1 MGFPRPDG
9 NWKGYDLSDLSA
21 KASQFHGKN
30 FFLIHGTA
38 DDNVHF
44 QQSMV
49 LTRALVDQN
58 ILFRLQVRKKT
69 YLDRQG
75 PIFELLIKTYTSTCI
90 NWMTFLSFF
99 SLFFYLKY
107 VKISSYLVWTRPVKV
122 YIANPSIYTSPFTV
136 QSK

>member
-1 MGFPRPDG
+1 MPSVFSLDSAYTERYMGFPRPDG

-21 KASQFHGKN
+21 KASQFQGKN

-58 ILFRLQVRKKT
+58 ILFRLQVR
-69 YLDRQG
+69 D
-75 PIFELLIKTYTSTCI
+75 FH
-90 NWMTFLSFF
+90 
-99 SLFFYLKY
+99 
-107 VKISSYLVWTRPVKV
+107 LVGQARATL
-122 YIANPSIYTSPFTV
+122 
-136 QSK
+136 

>member
-21 KASQFHGKN
+21 KASQFQGKN

-49 LTRALVDQN
+49 LTRALVDYN
-58 ILFRLQVRKKT
+58 ILFRLQVRTENKT
-69 YLDRQG
+69 CLNMFNLAGFCLLFLISKLSQVLYYL
-75 PIFELLIKTYTSTCI
+75 
-90 NWMTFLSFF
+90 
-99 SLFFYLKY
+99 
-107 VKISSYLVWTRPVKV
+107 
-122 YIANPSIYTSPFTV
+122 A
-136 QSK
+136 

>member
-1 MGFPRPDG
+1 MCRAQFRKTDKIKKVGFKNANLTITPFYSIDSAYTERYMGFPRPDG

-58 ILFRLQVRKKT
+58 ILFRLQVR
-69 YLDRQG
+69 D
-75 PIFELLIKTYTSTCI
+75 IH
-90 NWMTFLSFF
+90 
-99 SLFFYLKY
+99 
-107 VKISSYLVWTRPVKV
+107 LVGQARATL
-122 YIANPSIYTSPFTV
+122 
-136 QSK
+136 